1 MRFFRNQE
9 AIECTKGIA
18 IKLVYLQ
25 GPKVRLKE
33 RNLRKNTSFI
43 SIQNQIFYIHYAIS
57 RCSEKNA
64 NRIGKSGAILFDDGR

>member
-25 GPKVRLKE
+25 GLKVPTKGMDM
-33 RNLRKNTSFI
+33 K
-43 SIQNQIFYIHYAIS
+43 Q
-57 RCSEKNA
+57 K
-64 NRIGKSGAILFDDGR
+64 

>member
-25 GPKVRLKE
+25 GLKVPIKGVD
-33 RNLRKNTSFI
+33 RK
-43 SIQNQIFYIHYAIS
+43 Q
-57 RCSEKNA
+57 K
-64 NRIGKSGAILFDDGR
+64 